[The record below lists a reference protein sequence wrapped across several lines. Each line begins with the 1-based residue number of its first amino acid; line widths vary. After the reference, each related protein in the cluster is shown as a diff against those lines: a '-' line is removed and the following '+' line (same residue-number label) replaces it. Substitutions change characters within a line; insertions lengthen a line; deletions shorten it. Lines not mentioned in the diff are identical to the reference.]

1 MYWFIYFR
9 EFNKYKILTT
19 NKAKTKFIYALK
31 ISNMKHIHTLLKIN
45 DLAKNF
51 DNGNLH

>member
-1 MYWFIYFR
+1 MYWFISFR
-9 EFNKYKILTT
+9 EFQKHILTT
-19 NKAKTKFIYALK
+19 NKAKTKFMYALT